1 MRKASVRIREGQDE
15 STDGPQTIET
25 DSAII
30 PIVKSVLDGIRVVEM
45 TEALAGPYCAMLLGD
60 LGADVI
66 KVERPGIGD
75 QARGWGPPFVGEI
88 SAYFLSTN
96 RNKRSI
102 TLDYNQPNALEALH
116 KLIATAD
123 IFITNQ
129 PSLESLQKRELD
141 APTLR
146 ERHPKLIYCSISGYG
161 FAGPKAGSPGYDILA
176 QAEAGLMSFTGEEN
190 SGPMRYPIAI
200 ADMTCGIYAA
210 MGILAALFS
219 REKTG
224 QGQFLDMALFDS
236 QLTWLA
242 NAGSSFLN
250 AGVTPRRWGNAHPNI
265 VPYEMF
271 SGSDGVYFV
280 TGVGTD
286 ALWQKFTAMVDTAA
300 ELCSDSRFSNNAE
313 RIKYRSELIP
323 ILQTV
328 FNQKPACEWLERFA
342 SAGIP
347 AAKINGVSEALND
360 IQAKARG
367 LVVQLEHPMLGMV
380 KTIANP
386 IRLSDTPV
394 TYRLAPPF
402 LGEHTKQILQG
413 LGYSAQEMEA
423 LANLSS

>member
-1 MRKASVRIREGQDE
+1 MFAATCNRSK
-15 STDGPQTIET
+15 T

-30 PIVKSVLDGIRVVEM
+30 PAVTNVLDQIRVIEM

-75 QARGWGPPFVGEI
+75 QARGWGPPFVGEV

-102 TLDYNQPNALEALH
+102 ALDYNQPNGLEALH

-129 PSLESLQKRELD
+129 PSLESLQKRKLD

-161 FAGPKAGSPGYDILA
+161 FSGPKAGLPGYDILA

-224 QGQFLDMALFDS
+224 QGQVLDMALFDS

-250 AGVTPRRWGNAHPNI
+250 AGITPVRWGNAHPNI

-280 TGVGTD
+280 VGVGTE
-286 ALWQKFTAMVDTAA
+286 ALWQKFASMINAA
-300 ELCSDSRFSNNAE
+300 TDLRSDERFKNNAQ
-313 RIKYRSELIP
+313 RIKHRLELIP
-323 ILQTV
+323 ILQKA
-328 FNQKPACEWLERFA
+328 FNQKPAREWLQRFA
-342 SAGIP
+342 TGGIP

-360 IQAKARG
+360 IQAKERG
-367 LVVQLEHPMLGMV
+367 IVVQLEHPMLGVV

-386 IRLSDTPV
+386 MRLSDTPV

-402 LGEHTKQILQG
+402 LGEHSKEILQS
-413 LGYSAQEMEA
+413 LGYSAHETEA
-423 LANLSS
+423 LANSSS